1 MTVSHTRFGR
11 DGTVFEAVIQQA
23 VIGFVGNHQQV
34 VGLGEIGDLA
44 ELFLGKNRAGGVV
57 RAVDEQHLGAFA
69 RFRAAPAEIGGLE
82 RIGTNLRVGDG
93 GTVVIQAITGRRQ
106 QHFVAGLKH
115 GLHGQEDGLLPA
127 AGDHDL
133 GLRVIADAG
142 LPLDVLGDGFAQGQ
156 DAHVW
161 GVVHVSLVQRGL
173 GGFLD
178 VGGRIEVGAADT
190 ENDHL
195 LAFTPVGFSLLG
207 GGMDAGT
214 GDLAR
219 HGVQKGWHDFT
230 PR

>member
-1 MTVSHTRFGR
+1 MLV
-11 DGTVFEAVIQQA
+11 
-23 VIGFVGNHQQV
+23 
-34 VGLGEIGDLA
+34 
-44 ELFLGKNRAGGVV
+44 
-57 RAVDEQHLGAFA
+57 
-69 RFRAAPAEIGGLE
+69 
-82 RIGTNLRVGDG
+82 
-93 GTVVIQAITGRRQ
+93 
-106 QHFVAGLKH
+106 
-115 GLHGQEDGLLPA
+115 
-127 AGDHDL
+127 
-133 GLRVIADAG
+133 
-142 LPLDVLGDGFAQGQ
+142 DGFAQGQ

>member
-1 MTVSHTRFGR
+1 MTVRSRITRFGR

-44 ELFLGKNRAGGVV
+44 ELFLGKNRAGGIV

-178 VGGRIEVGAADT
+178 VAGVSKSGRPILKMT
-190 ENDHL
+190 TFL
-195 LAFTPVGFSLLG
+195 PS
-207 GGMDAGT
+207 
-214 GDLAR
+214 R
-219 HGVQKGWHDFT
+219 
-230 PR
+230 R